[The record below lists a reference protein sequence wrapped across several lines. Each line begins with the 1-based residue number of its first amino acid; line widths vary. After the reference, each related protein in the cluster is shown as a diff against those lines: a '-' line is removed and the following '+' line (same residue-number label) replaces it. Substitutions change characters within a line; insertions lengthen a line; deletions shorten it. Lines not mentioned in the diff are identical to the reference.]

1 VKWSSGF
8 WWGDGYTSFVAL
20 DAQGHDDGVDHELRA
35 WIKSLARRPSRHDDP
50 DRFKFSPEAAAY
62 LNRIATDG
70 TLKAA
75 LQEIGASEPDL
86 AD

>member
-1 VKWSSGF
+1 MS
-8 WWGDGYTSFVAL
+8 VAL
-20 DAQGHDDGVDHELRA
+20 GAHGHDGGVNHELVA
-35 WIKSLARRPSRHDDP
+35 WIKSLAAAPLPSDDP
-50 DRFKFSPEAAAY
+50 DRYTFSDEAAAY
-62 LNRIATDG
+62 LRGISTDG

>member
-1 VKWSSGF
+1 M
-8 WWGDGYTSFVAL
+8 AL
-20 DAQGHDDGVDHELRA
+20 GAHGHDDGVNHELVA
-35 WIKSLARRPSRHDDP
+35 WIKSLAARPTRREGESRE
-50 DRFKFSPEAAAY
+50 FSPEDAAY
-62 LNRIATDG
+62 LRRIATDG

>member
-1 VKWSSGF
+1 MSTLSI
-8 WWGDGYTSFVAL
+8 VAL

-35 WIKSLARRPSRHDDP
+35 WIKSLARRPSPSHDP
-50 DRFKFSPEAAAY
+50 DRYRFSDEAAEY
-62 LNRIATDG
+62 LKRIATDG

>member
-1 VKWSSGF
+1 M
-8 WWGDGYTSFVAL
+8 DN
-20 DAQGHDDGVDHELRA
+20 ELRA
-35 WIKSLARRPSRHDDP
+35 WIKSLARPSR
-50 DRFKFSPEAAAY
+50 RVEGESREFSPEDAAY
-62 LNRIATDG
+62 LRRIATDG